1 MSEPVPSP
9 GERHSYLNGCESVL
23 SLKQIIS
30 AWLWKALSFQRK
42 IALHFIAPFLVV
54 LRYLPVFITCSSSLY
69 TKDSGNS
76 SSHSAWSS
84 PLNIIPW
91 VISLPC
97 HTALSPLFTFTRCSC
112 PIKSEL
118 PSGLLFWALKS
129 AKPAGTGLNLHLR
142 VSLKFL
148 TFTGDLLLWR
158 LAGSLLE
165 AIWSS
170 LSGCTASSSPST
182 AQFDSVH

>member
-23 SLKQIIS
+23 SLKKIIS
-30 AWLWKALSFQRK
+30 AWLKGTVLSEED
-42 IALHFIAPFLVV
+42 
-54 LRYLPVFITCSSSLY
+54 CSSFHCPIPCAQISSCLHYMLCSLY

-76 SSHSAWSS
+76 SSHSAWSP

-91 VISLPC
+91 VTSLPC
-97 HTALSPLFTFTRCSC
+97 HTALSPLFTFTHCSC

-142 VSLKFL
+142 VSLKFP
-148 TFTGDLLLWR
+148 TFTGDLLLWW
-158 LAGSLLE
+158 LEGSLLE

-170 LSGCTASSSPST
+170 LSGCTASSSPSI